1 MSVPLTYPCRSS
13 ITAGCLSMA
22 IRRIARVSG
31 CEAVMKSRFRSKPLA
46 LARVPAIRPSGLAV
60 TLRWIRLVASR
71 PAVFASLAFASSS
84 MSFRAASVPSH
95 SLPWMLLL
103 MKTGVL

>member
-1 MSVPLTYPCRSS
+1 
-13 ITAGCLSMA
+13 
-22 IRRIARVSG
+22 
-31 CEAVMKSRFRSKPLA
+31 MKSRLRSMPLP
-46 LARVPAIRPSGLAV
+46 LARVPAIRPSGFAV
-60 TLRWIRLVASR
+60 TLRMIRLVDSSFFVR
-71 PAVFASLAFASSS
+71 LSLAFASSS